1 MSDELQTLVRQYDQD
16 RYLAALFAPQEK
28 RPHLLALYAF
38 NAEICR
44 IAGQVTEAQLAE
56 IRLQWWRDTVEGIYH
71 QDTQQHPVAQ
81 ALARAIEVGDI
92 PKQALLNLMNA
103 HAFDFYSDAMPTLH
117 DLEGYLGETQSAL
130 IQMAAMILD
139 RDAALGCAEA
149 SGLAGVAYGLAQV
162 INALPRA
169 RGLKQCFLPADMLA
183 MRDVKPLDVY
193 MPDSEAGITVVLA
206 ELREKAKARL
216 GEARSKAWTINTPVA
231 PAFLHVALTDGYLQ
245 QALKRGSSALS
256 AGIDM
261 MQLKKQWM
269 LWKAARSE
277 AF

>member
-1 MSDELQTLVRQYDQD
+1 MSDDLQTLVRQYDQD

-44 IAGQVTEAQLAE
+44 IAAQVTEPQLAE

-71 QDTQQHPVAQ
+71 QDAQQHPVAQ
-81 ALARAIEVGDI
+81 ALARAIQVGDI
-92 PKQALLNLMNA
+92 PKHALLNLVNA
-103 HAFDFYSDAMPTLH
+103 HTFDFYSDAMPTLH

-130 IQMAAMILD
+130 IHMAAMILD
-139 RDAALGCAEA
+139 RDGALGCAEA
-149 SGLAGVAYGLAQV
+149 SGLAGVAYGLAQI

-169 RGLKQCFLPADMLA
+169 RALKQCFLPLDMLA
-183 MRDVKPLDVY
+183 KRDVKPADIYL
-193 MPDSEAGITVVLA
+193 PDSEAGITVVLA
-206 ELREKAKARL
+206 ELREHAKARL
-216 GEARSKAWTINTPVA
+216 AEARSKAWTINTPVA
-231 PAFLHVALTDGYLQ
+231 PAFLHVALTDGYLR
-245 QALKRGSSALS
+245 QALKRGSAALS
-256 AGIDM
+256 AGIDV